1 MSKLMDEEFF
11 TVEEMGSILVNLK
24 NPLLYLHYIKYLSD
38 QIHERLINKLPT
50 DSTYSEVKK
59 QLEIV
64 LTQYDIDFGLV
75 AKAHSLFEGY
85 PMKIS
90 SSYKGAKDY
99 ALNEIVESI
108 YECLVCKRNEKE
120 DRELSSIEY
129 TFSEM
134 LSFLEEDR
142 YERLCQFLERKTYS
156 YPPFDLNHSE
166 GEQLLFKAIEKT
178 NILVVKQL
186 VEVGYDLDKTYD
198 QKLTA
203 IEYAKEQGRSSWFI
217 NYLESCTAKSE

>member
-1 MSKLMDEEFF
+1 
-11 TVEEMGSILVNLK
+11 
-24 NPLLYLHYIKYLSD
+24 
-38 QIHERLINKLPT
+38 
-50 DSTYSEVKK
+50 
-59 QLEIV
+59 
-64 LTQYDIDFGLV
+64 
-75 AKAHSLFEGY
+75 
-85 PMKIS
+85 
-90 SSYKGAKDY
+90 
-99 ALNEIVESI
+99 
-108 YECLVCKRNEKE
+108 
-120 DRELSSIEY
+120 
-129 TFSEM
+129 M